1 MFCNANAVDIVFGQ
15 KRLKKKRNSVA
26 MLLSV
31 TIRKLPDGKQNTFE
45 LLIDNDTYRGVSD
58 SRET

>member
-1 MFCNANAVDIVFGQ
+1 MFCNANAVDNVFV
-15 KRLKKKRNSVA
+15 RTKKKDSVT
-26 MLLSV
+26 MLPSV
-31 TIRKLPDGKQNTFE
+31 TIRKLPDGKQYTFE